1 MIGAITLIV
10 FIIGLVFAWFVIK
23 YIGHLLGFFE
33 NPMQQK
39 VVSGIKLKKKEVE
52 EEVEEEVVV
61 EEVVVEEEEW
71 GIFTYLFLFF
81 LVVVVGVF
89 LYFLFDSVFFEI
101 LVKVIADVLKRLD
114 ALVLEFFRW
123 IQQILTII
131 K

>member
-52 EEVEEEVVV
+52 EEVE

-123 IQQILTII
+123 IQQILNN
-131 K
+131 